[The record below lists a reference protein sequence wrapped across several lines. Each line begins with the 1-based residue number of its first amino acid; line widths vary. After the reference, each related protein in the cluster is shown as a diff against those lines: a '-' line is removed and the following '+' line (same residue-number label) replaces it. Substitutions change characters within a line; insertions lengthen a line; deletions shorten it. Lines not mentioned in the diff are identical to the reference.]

1 RVVLVGRN
9 GSGKSTLLKLIAD
22 ATEAGSSAPGG
33 CDRGRR
39 QPCPDTREHRRKF
52 QRVRRVHHVERLPM
66 SDSPLQHMRRIFGNV
81 EGMNEAELRRQL
93 GELVCC
99 AGVVSL

>member
-1 RVVLVGRN
+1 
-9 GSGKSTLLKLIAD
+9 GSYWWVETGPARALLKLIAD
-22 ATEAGSSAPGG
+22 ATEAGSGAPGG
-33 CDRGRR
+33 CDKGRR
-39 QPCPDTREHRRKF
+39 RPCPDTREHCPKF
-52 QRVRRVHHVERLPM
+52 QRARRVHHVERLPM

-81 EGMNEAELRRQL
+81 EGINEAELRRQL